1 MQKLILLTVLL
12 LPFLFTYS
20 QVRIGSYDGESH
32 AVVYNNGWGDGD
44 SYIHIG
50 NNAGVN
56 ANSTGTY
63 FTNIGYAAGRYNSS
77 MNFNV
82 HLGYAAGNRG
92 TEAIK
97 NVAIGAYAMYADS
110 GSNMTGD
117 NSTSVGH
124 ESMYNISSG
133 YNNSGLGYQSFYN
146 LTTGYDNTAIGNFAG
161 GTLLTGYKNTYLGNS
176 TDASSTSAINQTMIG
191 YDATGQADNSVTL
204 GNSDVTAIYMAQDS
218 GATVYAAGL
227 NLGGTAITATAA
239 EINLLDGVTTVGSGI
254 LSSATESGNTGVRLS
269 TSSASNH
276 GDIGSNAVD
285 LSYQNSTSSTKG
297 ATGYAAT
304 ALGYLTT
311 ASGNRSTATGNNT
324 VASGHQSTSMGELTT
339 ASGRETLA
347 SGNSTTASGNYS
359 TAMGLSTTASGA
371 QSTAMGRLTTASG
384 ISSLALGYSTTA
396 SGHQSI
402 SAGNSSNASASYSTS
417 IGYGSVASDFAST
430 VIGQYNS
437 SGSSVTN
444 NATSF
449 NIANTAFVIGN
460 GTSGSLSDAFK
471 VMFNGD
477 TTVSNDLTVNG
488 DVVVSSDARLKSNI
502 VSLGST
508 LSRLLLID
516 GKSYTMIKDGKQKIG
531 VLAQEIKEVF
541 PELVSEDANEML
553 AVNYH
558 GLVPVLINAR
568 KEQQSEIDELKD
580 MVKQLISEK

>member
-1 MQKLILLTVLL
+1 MKKLFTLL
-12 LPFLFTYS
+12 FLFSFLSTYS
-20 QVRIGSYDGESH
+20 QVRIGSYDGDSH

-50 NNAGVN
+50 NNAGVD

-97 NVAIGAYAMYADS
+97 NVAIGAYAMYANS

-117 NSTSVGH
+117 NSTTVGH

-146 LTTGYDNTAIGNFAG
+146 LTTGYNNTAIGNFAG
-161 GTLLTGYKNTYLGNS
+161 DALLTGYNNTYLGNS

-191 YDATGQADNSVTL
+191 YAADGQANNSVTL
-204 GNSDVTAIYMAQDS
+204 GNSDVTAVYMAEDS

-227 NLGGTAITATAA
+227 NLGGTAITSTAA

-254 LSSATESGNTGVRLS
+254 LSSLTESSNTGVRLS
-269 TSSASNH
+269 TSNASNH

-285 LSYQNSTSSTKG
+285 LSYSASSSSSYG
-297 ATGYAAT
+297 ATGD
-304 ALGYLTT
+304 
-311 ASGNRSTATGNNT
+311 
-324 VASGHQSTSMGELTT
+324 
-339 ASGRETLA
+339 
-347 SGNSTTASGNYS
+347 YS
-359 TAMGLSTTASGA
+359 TAMGYGSTASGIRSFAGGLYTVASGGSSFAFHSGTTASGTN
-371 QSTAMGRLTTASG
+371 STALGRVT
-384 ISSLALGYSTTA
+384 
-396 SGHQSI
+396 
-402 SAGNSSNASASYSTS
+402 
-417 IGYGSVASDFAST
+417 VASDYAST

-437 SGSSVTN
+437 SGSS
-444 NATSF
+444 ATSASSF
-449 NIANTAFVIGN
+449 STSAPAFVIGN
-460 GTSGSLSDAFK
+460 GTASNAKSDAFK

-477 TTVSNDLTVNG
+477 ATVSNDLTVSG
-488 DVVVSSDARLKSNI
+488 DVVISSDARLKSNI

-508 LSRLLLID
+508 LPKLLLID
-516 GKSYTMIKDGKQKIG
+516 GKSYEMKGKQKIG

-541 PELVSEDANEML
+541 PELVSEDDNEML
-553 AVNYH
+553 AVNYQ
-558 GLVPVLINAR
+558 GLVPVLINAL
-568 KEQQSEIDELKD
+568 KEQESKIINQQSQIDELK
-580 MVKQLISEK
+580 VLVNKLIN

>member
-1 MQKLILLTVLL
+1 MKKLFTLL
-12 LPFLFTYS
+12 FLFSFLSTYS
-20 QVRIGSYDGESH
+20 QVRIGSYDGDSH

-92 TEAIK
+92 TTAIK

-110 GSNMTGD
+110 GSYMTGD

-146 LTTGYDNTAIGNFAG
+146 LTTGYNNTALGYQSLYNLNNGYGNLAVG
-161 GTLLTGYKNTYLGNS
+161 LQSGDNLISGTYNTFLGLG

-191 YDATGQADNSVTL
+191 YAADGQANNSVTL
-204 GNSDVTAIYMAQDS
+204 GNSDVTAVYMAEDS

-227 NLGGTAITATAA
+227 NLGGTAITSTAA

-254 LSSATESGNTGVRLS
+254 LSSATESSNTGVRLS
-269 TSSASNH
+269 TSNASNH

-285 LSYQNSTSSTKG
+285 LSYSASSSSSYG
-297 ATGYAAT
+297 ATGD
-304 ALGYLTT
+304 
-311 ASGNRSTATGNNT
+311 
-324 VASGHQSTSMGELTT
+324 
-339 ASGRETLA
+339 
-347 SGNSTTASGNYS
+347 YS
-359 TAMGLSTTASGA
+359 TAMGYGSTASGIRSFAGGLYTVASGGSSFAFHSGTTASGTN
-371 QSTAMGRLTTASG
+371 STALGRVT
-384 ISSLALGYSTTA
+384 
-396 SGHQSI
+396 
-402 SAGNSSNASASYSTS
+402 
-417 IGYGSVASDFAST
+417 VASDYAST

-437 SGSSVTN
+437 SGSS
-444 NATSF
+444 ATSASSF
-449 NIANTAFVIGN
+449 STSAPAFVIGN
-460 GTSGSLSDAFK
+460 GTASNAKSDAFK

-477 TTVSNDLTVNG
+477 ATVSNDLTVSG
-488 DVVVSSDARLKSNI
+488 DVVISSDARLKSNI

-508 LSRLLLID
+508 LPKLLLID
-516 GKSYTMIKDGKQKIG
+516 GKSYEMKGKQKIG

-541 PELVSEDANEML
+541 PELVSEDDNEML
-553 AVNYH
+553 AVNYQ
-558 GLVPVLINAR
+558 GLVPVLINAL
-568 KEQQSEIDELKD
+568 KEQESKIINQQSQIDELK
-580 MVKQLISEK
+580 VLVNKLIN

>member
-1 MQKLILLTVLL
+1 MKNLLGLL
-12 LPFLFTYS
+12 FFFSFLFTHS
-20 QVRIGSYDGESH
+20 QVRIGSYDGDSH

-97 NVAIGAYAMYADS
+97 NVAIGAYAMYANS

-227 NLGGTAITATAA
+227 NLG
-239 EINLLDGVTTVGSGI
+239 
-254 LSSATESGNTGVRLS
+254 
-269 TSSASNH
+269 
-276 GDIGSNAVD
+276 
-285 LSYQNSTSSTKG
+285 
-297 ATGYAAT
+297 
-304 ALGYLTT
+304 
-311 ASGNRSTATGNNT
+311 
-324 VASGHQSTSMGELTT
+324 
-339 ASGRETLA
+339 
-347 SGNSTTASGNYS
+347 
-359 TAMGLSTTASGA
+359 
-371 QSTAMGRLTTASG
+371 
-384 ISSLALGYSTTA
+384 
-396 SGHQSI
+396 
-402 SAGNSSNASASYSTS
+402 
-417 IGYGSVASDFAST
+417 
-430 VIGQYNS
+430 
-437 SGSSVTN
+437 
-444 NATSF
+444 
-449 NIANTAFVIGN
+449 
-460 GTSGSLSDAFK
+460 
-471 VMFNGD
+471 
-477 TTVSNDLTVNG
+477 
-488 DVVVSSDARLKSNI
+488 
-502 VSLGST
+502 
-508 LSRLLLID
+508 
-516 GKSYTMIKDGKQKIG
+516 
-531 VLAQEIKEVF
+531 
-541 PELVSEDANEML
+541 
-553 AVNYH
+553 
-558 GLVPVLINAR
+558 
-568 KEQQSEIDELKD
+568 
-580 MVKQLISEK
+580 